1 MLVNEVFAMMPPS
14 GGEGADGGG
23 GMSTMIMFAAMF
35 AIIYFLMIRPQQ
47 KRNKEHKAML
57 EGLQKGEKVITSSGV
72 HGKIVEYTDHTVKLE
87 VAPNLIMTFEKTAI
101 ANKKS

>member
-1 MLVNEVFAMMPPS
+1 MLITEVFAMAPP
-14 GGEGADGGG
+14 GEGGDGSG

-57 EGLQKGEKVITSSGV
+57 DGIQKNEKVITSSGV
-72 HGKIVEYTDHTVKLE
+72 HGKIVEYTDNTVKLE
-87 VAPNLIMTFEKTAI
+87 VAQNVIMTFEKTAI